1 MRLSVSTLDCDAKI
15 AVLQFS
21 FPSLFSRE
29 MTERTKSQPNIVGDV
44 GDDET
49 VELLAVRSAAARDV

>member
-1 MRLSVSTLDCDAKI
+1 MSTLDCDAKI

-21 FPSLFSRE
+21 SPSLFSRE